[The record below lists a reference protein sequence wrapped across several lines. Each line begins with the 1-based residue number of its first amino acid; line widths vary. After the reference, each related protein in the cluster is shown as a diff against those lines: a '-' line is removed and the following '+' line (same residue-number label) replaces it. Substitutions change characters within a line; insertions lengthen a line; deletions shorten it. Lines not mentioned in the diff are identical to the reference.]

1 MTKQHAHVY
10 VSDGL
15 NFIDIICSFNDAER
29 FMRCCTALHLSLDN
43 QQNDNTKT
51 RQPHDRR
58 RQQYENAEE
67 IMGMQRSENIV
78 WQTAKETESSPCKY
92 TKFEL
97 SLDTQQQHEGGTKVQ
112 HHSALSFFSSR
123 NKISKRLSKFQ
134 KNVKAWFT
142 NGDCSPN
149 YR

>member
-1 MTKQHAHVY
+1 MTKHAHVY

-29 FMRCCTALHLSLDN
+29 FMRCCTALHLALDN

-51 RQPHDRR
+51 CQPHDRK
-58 RQQYENAEE
+58 RQQYETAEE
-67 IMGMQRSENIV
+67 IMEKQRSENIV

-97 SLDTQQQHEGGTKVQ
+97 SSDTQCESGTKVQ

-142 NGDCSPN
+142 NGDCPPH
-149 YR
+149 

>member
-1 MTKQHAHVY
+1 MTKQYGHVY

-29 FMRCCTALHLSLDN
+29 FMRCCTALHLALDN

-51 RQPHDRR
+51 RQPHDRK

-67 IMGMQRSENIV
+67 EMQGSENIV
-78 WQTAKETESSPCKY
+78 WQTAKETESSPCKC

-97 SLDTQQQHEGGTKVQ
+97 SSDTQQQREGGTKVR

-142 NGDCSPN
+142 NGDCPPH